1 MPSPTHRLPP
11 LDLGHGRAVLEVFL
25 EPTCPYSK
33 RAFEKLPALLAAIGE
48 DRLTIKLRFVSQPWH
63 LFSGIVTRGIL
74 AASATEG
81 GKAAALRV
89 MEGVY
94 RHRDDF
100 EFEDHSHGLNMD
112 RTPADILRE
121 MGKFAGA
128 DLFQPFRLKSVDRAL
143 RWQVKY
149 ARQMGVHES
158 PTFAIDHLIE
168 PKMSSGQ
175 SIEEWKAL
183 LEPHLEG

>member
-1 MPSPTHRLPP
+1 MTDTPLPA
-11 LDLGHGRAVLEVFL
+11 LELGHGPVIVEAFV
-25 EPTCPYSK
+25 EPTCPFSK
-33 RAFEKLPALLAAIGE
+33 RAFEKLPTLLAAIGE
-48 DRLTIKLRFVSQPWH
+48 DRLTIRLRFISQPWH

-74 AASATEG
+74 AASATAG
-81 GKAAALRV
+81 GRDAALRV

-94 RHRDDF
+94 RHREDF
-100 EFEDHSHGLNMD
+100 EFEDHSHGANMD
-112 RTPADILRE
+112 RTPADILRA

-175 SIEEWKAL
+175 SIEEWTAL
-183 LEPHLEG
+183 LAPHLEG